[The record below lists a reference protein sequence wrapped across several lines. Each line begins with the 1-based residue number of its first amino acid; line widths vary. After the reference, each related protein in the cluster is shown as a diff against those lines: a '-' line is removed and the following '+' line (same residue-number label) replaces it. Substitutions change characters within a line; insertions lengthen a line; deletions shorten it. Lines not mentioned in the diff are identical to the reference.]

1 LCHWA
6 PIDVEDEVE
15 MALDDHEQ
23 KILAEIERQFYEEDP
38 ELARAVRKIAKPS
51 RIGIRLAVVGI
62 VVGLGVIIAFFASY
76 TLVAFLGF
84 GLLVGSAAALAS
96 GLRSKGWRSSPRQ
109 PQGDEPESG
118 WQDPFRR
125 D

>member
-1 LCHWA
+1 
-6 PIDVEDEVE
+6 

-38 ELARAVRKIAKPS
+38 ELARAVRQIARPS
-51 RIGIRLAVVGI
+51 RVGVRLAMVGVVAGLAVV
-62 VVGLGVIIAFFASY
+62 IAFFATS

-84 GLLVGSAAALAS
+84 ALLVGSAAALAT
-96 GLRSKGWRSSPRQ
+96 GLRSRGWRPDERE
-109 PQGDEPESG
+109 PQGEEPESG

>member
-1 LCHWA
+1 
-6 PIDVEDEVE
+6 

-38 ELARAVRKIAKPS
+38 ELARAVRQIAKPS
-51 RIGIRLAVVGI
+51 RIGVRLAM
-62 VVGLGVIIAFFASY
+62 LGVVAGLAIVIGFFASN
-76 TLVAFLGF
+76 TLIAFVGF
-84 GLLVGSAAALAS
+84 GLLVGSAVALVT
-96 GLRSKGWRSSPRQ
+96 GLRSRAWRSTDSE
-109 PQGDEPESG
+109 PQDEEPGSG

>member
-1 LCHWA
+1 
-6 PIDVEDEVE
+6 

-38 ELARAVRKIAKPS
+38 ELARAVRQIAKPS
-51 RIGIRLAVVGI
+51 RVGVRLAMLGVVAGLAVVIG
-62 VVGLGVIIAFFASY
+62 FFASN
-76 TLVAFLGF
+76 TLVAFVGF
-84 GLLVGSAAALAS
+84 GLLVGSAAALVT
-96 GLRSKGWRSSPRQ
+96 GLRSRAWRSTDNE
-109 PQGDEPESG
+109 PQDEEPGPG

>member
-1 LCHWA
+1 
-6 PIDVEDEVE
+6 
-15 MALDDHEQ
+15 MALDDHER

-38 ELARAVRKIAKPS
+38 ELARAVRQIAKPS
-51 RIGIRLAVVGI
+51 RIGVRLAMVGVVAGLAI
-62 VVGLGVIIAFFASY
+62 VIAFFASN

-84 GLLVGSAAALAS
+84 GVLVGSAAALAT
-96 GLRSKGWRSSPRQ
+96 GLRSRGWRSAAAE
-109 PQGDEPESG
+109 PQGEEPESG

>member
-1 LCHWA
+1 
-6 PIDVEDEVE
+6 
-15 MALDDHEQ
+15 MALDDHER

-38 ELARAVRKIAKPS
+38 ELARAVRQIARPS
-51 RIGIRLAVVGI
+51 RIGVRLAMVGVVAGLAI
-62 VVGLGVIIAFFASY
+62 VIAFFASN

-84 GLLVGSAAALAS
+84 GVLVGSAAALAT
-96 GLRSKGWRSSPRQ
+96 GLRSRGWRSAAPE
-109 PQGDEPESG
+109 PQGEEPESG

>member
-1 LCHWA
+1 
-6 PIDVEDEVE
+6 

-38 ELARAVRKIAKPS
+38 ELARAVRHISRPS
-51 RIGIRLAVVGI
+51 RIGIRLAMVGVVAGLA
-62 VVGLGVIIAFFASY
+62 VVIAFFATS
-76 TLVAFLGF
+76 TLIAFLGF
-84 GLLVGSAAALAS
+84 ALLVGSAAALVT
-96 GLRSKGWRSSPRQ
+96 GLRSRAWRSDADERQ
-109 PQGDEPESG
+109 DEEPGSD

>member
-1 LCHWA
+1 MLKN
-6 PIDVEDEVE
+6 EVE

-38 ELARAVRKIAKPS
+38 ELARAVKQIARPS
-51 RIGIRLAVVGI
+51 RVGVRLAAVGIVAGLAVV
-62 VVGLGVIIAFFASY
+62 IAFFASN

-84 GLLVGSAAALAS
+84 ALLVGSAAALAT
-96 GLRSKGWRSSPRQ
+96 GLRSRGWRSPERE
-109 PQGDEPESG
+109 PQGEEPESG

>member
-1 LCHWA
+1 
-6 PIDVEDEVE
+6 

-38 ELARAVRKIAKPS
+38 ELARAVRQISKPT
-51 RIGIRLAVVGI
+51 RIGIRLAAVGMLAGLAVV
-62 VVGLGVIIAFFASY
+62 IAFVATS
-76 TLVAFLGF
+76 TVIAFLGF
-84 GLLVGSAAALAS
+84 ALLVGSAAALVA
-96 GLRSKGWRSSPRQ
+96 GLRSRAWRTTVDERQ
-109 PQGDEPESG
+109 GEEPGSG